1 MNSFVVA
8 DPNKCIGCRT
18 CEVACVVAHSDNNIF
33 ISKSTDIDFNPRLSV
48 VKTANVSAPIQCR
61 HCEDAPCANSCPN
74 GSIVNKEGVVYIEQS
89 TCVGCKTCLIAC
101 PLGAIEL
108 VSQYNNGEK
117 VLQSGLMV
125 ADSDKLQAKERIVAN
140 KCDLC
145 IGREKGAACIEICPT
160 NALRMIE
167 CNEINKSIEAKRKQ
181 SAQELANVIVRR

>member
-8 DPNKCIGCRT
+8 DPSKCIGCRT
-18 CEVACVVAHSDNNIF
+18 CEVACVVAHSDKNIF
-33 ISKSTDIDFNPRLSV
+33 TSNSNDIEFNPRLSV
-48 VKTANVSAPIQCR
+48 VKTAEVSAPIQCR

-74 GSIVNKEGVVYIEQS
+74 GSIVNKDGVVYIEQS

-108 VSQYNNGEK
+108 VSQYNDGEK
-117 VLQSGLMV
+117 VLQSGLKV
-125 ADSDKLQAKERIVAN
+125 ADCNKLQAKERIVAN

-145 IGREKGAACIEICPT
+145 IDRENGAACIEICPT

-167 CNEINKSIEAKRKQ
+167 YNEINESIKAKRKQ
-181 SAQELANVIVRR
+181 SAQELANVITRK